1 MKMKKRPTRKKDY
14 LKQFDYESKVWGG
27 HSVGLKPSFLGA
39 TRLKYALGALRGVRK
54 GKVLEVGCGA
64 GAFARAIKKHRPSLE
79 VSGCDLSRNS
89 IALAKGF
96 GGDVS
101 YFQADVYHLPFK
113 SDSFD
118 AVVSFDVWEH
128 LEKPAKAFQE
138 VYRVL
143 KPGGIFHFFVPTEGN
158 KLSLYPLAPKKV
170 YELKKRYTG
179 HVQSFTQEVLF
190 KMLVNSGFEVKQANN
205 SLYLLYQCVDLA
217 YFSFLGLQQ
226 RNVAVSVESYLQF
239 SKGSIFDRILGFL
252 TSSFGRLTYLENEIF
267 GGMPGGGTHI
277 TAIKK

>member
-1 MKMKKRPTRKKDY
+1 M
-14 LKQFDYESKVWGG
+14 LKGEFDYEKKFWGINE
-27 HSVGLKPSFLGA
+27 VDLNPKFLGA
-39 TRLKYALGALRGVRK
+39 TRLKYVLAALKRVLRGA
-54 GKVLEVGCGA
+54 VLEVGCGG
-64 GAFARAIKKHRPSLE
+64 GAFARAIKRHRSEFE
-79 VSGCDLSRNS
+79 VIGSDLSRGV
-89 IALAKGF
+89 IRAARKI
-96 GGDVS
+96 GGGVD
-101 YFQADVYHLPFK
+101 YRQADVYKLPFA
-113 SDSFD
+113 DLSFD

-170 YELKKRYTG
+170 CEFKKRYTG
-179 HVQSFTQEVLF
+179 HVQSFTREVLF

-217 YFSFLGLQQ
+217 YFTFLGLQQ